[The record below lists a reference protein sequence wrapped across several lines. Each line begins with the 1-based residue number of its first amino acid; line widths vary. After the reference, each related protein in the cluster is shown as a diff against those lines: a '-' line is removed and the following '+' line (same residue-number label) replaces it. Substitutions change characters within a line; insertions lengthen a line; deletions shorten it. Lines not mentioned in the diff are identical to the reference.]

1 MVQEVREGK
10 RGIGWCGLWDSLE
23 AWPDTLV
30 EAAARGRAGL
40 IKDKVSL
47 RSHFGLQTEGNICVN
62 HGQPTVERNAKRNRK
77 KGEEGT
83 KRQYE
88 YALFKKKSY
97 WRAVWEMKARPS
109 LLSATKWICV
119 NVA

>member
-1 MVQEVREGK
+1 M
-10 RGIGWCGLWDSLE
+10 
-23 AWPDTLV
+23 

-62 HGQPTVERNAKRNRK
+62 QHHGQPTVERNAKRNRK

-83 KRQYE
+83 RRQYE
-88 YALFKKKSY
+88 RALFKKK
-97 WRAVWEMKARPS
+97 RVIGGLCGK
-109 LLSATKWICV
+109 
-119 NVA
+119 